1 MQTPPK
7 DIKDFLE
14 IARRRK
20 GPVLGTAAIL
30 LFLGTTVAFL
40 LPAIYRSTAT
50 ILIEEQEIPSD
61 LVRSAITTY
70 ADQRI
75 ETIKQQVM
83 SRATL
88 WKIVEHYD
96 LYKGMRKNSPT
107 EDVLGRFVK
116 DIQIDVINAKV
127 VDKRTQNPTQATI
140 AFTLSYDG
148 ESPEI
153 SQRVANE
160 LTTLFLAENLKSRER
175 RAQETTAFLK
185 EEATNLGKRIEEL
198 ETKIS
203 SVKQKADGALPEL
216 TPLNMQLM
224 NGVERELSD
233 LDREIRSLEERK
245 SYLEGELATIKPN
258 TPIISATGQRILD
271 SSERLKA
278 LRAEYADQAA
288 YLSDEHPD
296 IIKMKQEIDALQ
308 RETGG
313 HTTIDEVAKRL
324 AGERGTLASLLDRY
338 GKDHPDVARARRVI
352 ASLQSEL
359 RRSADRKSSS
369 FAVRPEN
376 PAYINIHA
384 QLQSTTSSLDALKAQ
399 RLKLKKRADDYAR
412 RLEQTPQYEPQYV
425 DLVRERDNSARKYEE
440 LRSKLM
446 EAQVSEGL
454 EIQRKGER
462 FSLINPPDLPEKPEK
477 PNRML
482 IIFLSL
488 ILAGGGGV
496 GCGALLENLDRSV
509 RNAEYLA
516 GLTQTLPLAV
526 IPYIPNKQDLRQLI
540 DRRRRLRAAGIGA
553 AVLCLL
559 ATHFLWLPLDVIW
572 FAALRRFGLD

>member
-1 MQTPPK
+1 MQTAPK

-20 GPVLGTAAIL
+20 GPVLGTALML
-30 LFLGTTVAFL
+30 LFIGTTVAFL

-88 WKIVEHYD
+88 WKIVEQYD

-148 ESPEI
+148 ESPEV

-160 LTTLFLAENLKSRER
+160 LTTLFLAENLKTRER

-198 ETKIS
+198 ETRIS
-203 SVKQKADGALPEL
+203 AVKRKADGALPEL

-258 TPIISATGQRILD
+258 TPIISATGERILD

-313 HTTIDEVAKRL
+313 QTTVDEVAKRL
-324 AGERGTLASLLDRY
+324 TGERGNLAGLLDRY
-338 GKDHPDVARARRVI
+338 GNDHPDVSRARRVI
-352 ASLQSEL
+352 ASLESEL
-359 RRSADRKSSS
+359 RRSVGQKPSA
-369 FAVRPEN
+369 FAARPEN

-384 QLQSTTSSLDALKAQ
+384 QLQSTTSSLEALKAQ

-412 RLEQTPQYEPQYV
+412 RLEQTPHYEPQYV

-462 FSLINPPDLPEKPEK
+462 FLLINPPDLPEKPEK

-482 IIFLSL
+482 IVFLSL

-509 RNAEYLA
+509 RSAEYLA
-516 GLTQTLPLAV
+516 RLTQTLPLAV
-526 IPYIPNKQDLRQLI
+526 IPYIPNKQDLRHLI
-540 DRRRRLRAAGIGA
+540 ERRRRVRAAGIGA
-553 AVLCLL
+553 ALLCLL

>member
-1 MQTPPK
+1 MQTAPK

-20 GPVLGTAAIL
+20 GPVLGTAL
-30 LFLGTTVAFL
+30 MLFFIGTTVAFL

-88 WKIVEHYD
+88 WKIVEQYD

-148 ESPEI
+148 ESPEV

-160 LTTLFLAENLKSRER
+160 LTTLFLSENLKTRER

-185 EEATNLGKRIEEL
+185 EEATNLGKRIEDL
-198 ETKIS
+198 ETRIS
-203 SVKQKADGALPEL
+203 AVKRKADGALPEL

-258 TPIISATGQRILD
+258 TPIISATGERILD

-288 YLSDEHPD
+288 YLSHEHPD

-313 HTTIDEVAKRL
+313 QTTVDEVAKRL
-324 AGERGTLASLLDRY
+324 TGERGNLAGLLDRY
-338 GKDHPDVARARRVI
+338 GNDHPDVSRARRVI
-352 ASLQSEL
+352 ASLEE
-359 RRSADRKSSS
+359 RVE
-369 FAVRPEN
+369 AVRRPETKCLRCKARE
-376 PAYINIHA
+376 PGLY
-384 QLQSTTSSLDALKAQ
+384 QYPCSTAVHDVI
-399 RLKLKKRADDYAR
+399 AR
-412 RLEQTPQYEPQYV
+412 GIEGPTPQV
-425 DLVRERDNSARKYEE
+425 EE
-440 LRSKLM
+440 
-446 EAQVSEGL
+446 A
-454 EIQRKGER
+454 
-462 FSLINPPDLPEKPEK
+462 
-477 PNRML
+477 
-482 IIFLSL
+482 
-488 ILAGGGGV
+488 
-496 GCGALLENLDRSV
+496 
-509 RNAEYLA
+509 
-516 GLTQTLPLAV
+516 
-526 IPYIPNKQDLRQLI
+526 
-540 DRRRRLRAAGIGA
+540 RRRLCPPVGANTPLRTAICGPCPRARQFGA
-553 AVLCLL
+553 EVRR
-559 ATHFLWLPLDVIW
+559 T
-572 FAALRRFGLD
+572 AL

>member
-1 MQTPPK
+1 MQTAPK
-7 DIKDFLE
+7 DIKEFLE

-20 GPVLGTAAIL
+20 GPVLGTALIL
-30 LFLGTTVAFL
+30 LFMGTTVAFL

-88 WKIVEHYD
+88 WKIVEQYD

-203 SVKQKADGALPEL
+203 AVKRKADGALPEL

-258 TPIISATGQRILD
+258 TPIISATGERILD

-288 YLSDEHPD
+288 YLSNEHPD
-296 IIKMKQEIDALQ
+296 IIKMKQEIEALQ
-308 RETGG
+308 RETGSQ
-313 HTTIDEVAKRL
+313 TTRDEVAKRL
-324 AGERGTLASLLDRY
+324 AGERGNLASLLDRY

-352 ASLQSEL
+352 ASLESEL
-359 RRSADRKSSS
+359 RRSAGRKSSA

-376 PAYINIHA
+376 PAYISIHA

-462 FSLINPPDLPEKPEK
+462 FSLINPPELPEKPEK

-482 IIFLSL
+482 IVFLSL
-488 ILAGGGGV
+488 ILAGGGGI

-509 RNAEYLA
+509 RSAEYLA
-516 GLTQTLPLAV
+516 RLTQTVPLAV
-526 IPYIPNKQDLRQLI
+526 IPYIPNKEDLRQLI
-540 DRRRRLRAAGIGA
+540 ERRRRVRAAGIGA
-553 AVLCLL
+553 AVLCLI